1 MTTDDAPSRP
11 YRSAVRTQAA
21 RRTRLAV
28 IEAARELFVSQG
40 YGATTVDAIAARA
53 GVGRATV
60 FKSVGGKPALMQA
73 AHHAAI
79 VGSDDPRPPHET
91 GLADRWAGVTGA
103 VPLLEAYVRVV
114 ADVFEAAGPIH
125 EAMVQASSDSAEL
138 RDRLAELDRE
148 RHEAAVRTAELLRDE
163 LRAGLTVERAAD
175 VLWVHNDPLLWQS
188 LHARRGWTKAEFSD
202 WLARSLRAQLFG

>member
-1 MTTDDAPSRP
+1 MTADDVPSRP
-11 YRSAVRTQAA
+11 YRSAVRTLAA

-28 IEAARELFVSQG
+28 IDAARELFVSHG

-60 FKSVGGKPALMQA
+60 FKSVGGKPALMRA

-79 VGSDDPRPPHET
+79 VGADDPRPPHEA

-103 VPLLEAYVRVV
+103 VPLLEAYVAVV
-114 ADVFEAAGPIH
+114 VDVFESVGPVH
-125 EAMVQASSDSAEL
+125 EAMVQAASEAAEL
-138 RDRLAELDRE
+138 RDRLTELDDE
-148 RHEAAVRTAELLRDE
+148 RHEAAVRTAELLRSE
-163 LRAGLTVERAAD
+163 LRPGLTVARAAD

-188 LHARRGWTKAEFSD
+188 LHARRGWTKAEFRD